1 VYLIHCSAGVAMQ
14 RFMFFVFTIVVSAIV
29 VAEPAR
35 ADDAGLAD
43 RTAAA
48 HATDTPVATP
58 AATTPPDAGVHS
70 RPAIYTSIAGQ
81 KIEGWIAWPAGKSVE
96 GMPALIVIHEWWG
109 LNDNIR
115 RASERLAAEGYITL
129 AVDLYRG
136 QTGDVPKQAM
146 QLMQAL
152 NAEADAGRENL
163 AAAYDYL
170 ETVMRAERIGVIGW
184 CLGGR
189 WSLQAALR
197 LPEKIDATVIY
208 YGGVTDD
215 KEQLATLQM
224 PILGLFAG
232 IDPVVPPDT
241 VVAFRDALA
250 DLGKDADIHIYPE
263 AKHAFANPSGMA
275 YDEVAAADAWEKTT
289 VFLAEHL
296 Q

>member
-1 VYLIHCSAGVAMQ
+1 MRRLAGVLILGFAG
-14 RFMFFVFTIVVSAIV
+14 II
-29 VAEPAR
+29 P
-35 ADDAGLAD
+35 GLAAD
-43 RTAAA
+43 AALEQRTAEA
-48 HATDTPVATP
+48 HRHDSPVAT
-58 AATTPPDAGVHS
+58 ATATTAPAQRVDS
-70 RPAIYTSIAGQ
+70 RPAIYMSVDGQ
-81 KIEGWIAWPAGKSVE
+81 PVKGWLSWPAGKPMT

-115 RASERLAAEGYITL
+115 QTAERLAAEGYVTL

-136 QTGDVPKQAM
+136 QTGENPKDAM
-146 QLMQAL
+146 RLMNQLNEQG
-152 NAEADAGRENL
+152 DAGRENL

-170 ETVMRAERIGVIGW
+170 LNIVQADRIGVIGW

-197 LPEKIDATVIY
+197 LPKQLAAVVIY

-232 IDPVVPPDT
+232 DDPVVPPAT
-241 VVAFRDALA
+241 VTAFRAALIE
-250 DLGKDADIHIYPE
+250 LGKDADIHIYPE
-263 AKHAFANPSGMA
+263 AKHAFANPSGEA
-275 YDEVAAADAWEKTT
+275 YDRVAAEDAWGRTT
-289 VFLAEHL
+289 RFLAEHL

>member
-1 VYLIHCSAGVAMQ
+1 MRLLASVCILGCIGLTPVLA
-14 RFMFFVFTIVVSAIV
+14 
-29 VAEPAR
+29 
-35 ADDAGLAD
+35 ADGSLEQ

-48 HATDTPVATP
+48 HSHDSPVATP
-58 AATTPPDAGVHS
+58 AATTAPSQRVDS
-70 RPAIYTSIAGQ
+70 RPAIYFSVDGEPV
-81 KIEGWIAWPAGKSVE
+81 KGWLSWPAGKPMT

-115 RASERLAAEGYITL
+115 QTAERLAGEGYVTL

-136 QTGDVPKQAM
+136 QSGANPRDAMRLMNELNERGD
-146 QLMQAL
+146 
-152 NAEADAGRENL
+152 EGRENL

-170 ETVMRAERIGVIGW
+170 VNVVQAKRVGVIGW

-197 LPEKIDATVIY
+197 LPTQLAAAVIY

-215 KEQLATLQM
+215 KAQLDTLEM

-232 IDPVVPPDT
+232 DDPVVPPET
-241 VVAFRDALA
+241 VTAFRAALIE
-250 DLGKDADIHIYPE
+250 LGKDADIHIYPE
-263 AKHAFANPSGMA
+263 SKHAFANPSGEA
-275 YDEVAAADAWEKTT
+275 YDPVAAEDAWGRTT
-289 VFLAEHL
+289 RFLAEHL